1 MFYIALQDN
10 WGFIL
15 LFIWYFFL
23 WLKNSKPS
31 FYFFV
36 KFLPWTRCSYAL
48 HSYHSTMLPVIS
60 LSPLLHSISW
70 KPTIEPLM
78 SSLNQLDAWILWFL
92 MSVISCIFPMYM
104 CFTVKTSFI
113 FFFLKWPWYNFSHL
127 YHLGYNITIS
137 LSKMILNRE
146 FKFLTLDFHL
156 EELSRFYGGLFPLF
170 SWVLFLNY

>member
-1 MFYIALQDN
+1 MLVFSIFSIRLLYNFFYKNVYKNLVLQDN

-15 LFIWYFFL
+15 FFIWYFFL

-92 MSVISCIFPMYM
+92 TSVISCIFPMYM

-113 FFFLKWPWYNFSHL
+113 FFFSEM
-127 YHLGYNITIS
+127 T
-137 LSKMILNRE
+137 MI
-146 FKFLTLDFHL
+146 
-156 EELSRFYGGLFPLF
+156 
-170 SWVLFLNY
+170 